1 MLGAVARFAGPALAR
16 GAKALYPGL
25 AAGPR
30 IMSRQSLSAAAP
42 DIAIDL
48 GSNLLFA
55 GLTGASL
62 PGRDEATGYEG
73 ATLGE
78 RAGAS
83 FFDAATSIPIGMLGR
98 LGGTGLTRGIG
109 RIRKQPLPSG
119 LEMTIQNLAGMTAE
133 TGVWGSGMIQNP
145 FTNSALDGYNQA
157 AMAAQENDKR
167 AYREQILKEVQ
178 EEERRRNQALADY
191 GGLGAAL
198 SSYGFEGFPSLG
210 GLM

>member
-1 MLGAVARFAGPALAR
+1 MLPLRFAGVAPFASKAL
-16 GAKALYPGL
+16 KALYPGL
-25 AAGPR
+25 AVGPR
-30 IMSRQSLSAAAP
+30 IRSMESLSAAAP
-42 DIAIDL
+42 DIAMDL

-83 FFDAATSIPIGMLGR
+83 LFDAATSIPVGMAGR
-98 LGGTGLTRGIG
+98 LVGAGLTGGIG
-109 RIRKQPLPSG
+109 RIRKRPVPQGPG
-119 LEMTIQNLAGMTAE
+119 MVIQGLAGMGAE
-133 TGVWGSGMIQNP
+133 TALWGSGMVQNP
-145 FTNSALDGYNQA
+145 FTNSAIDRYNQA

-167 AYREQILKEVQ
+167 AYREQILAEAQ
-178 EEERRRNQALADY
+178 EEERRRNQALAGY
-191 GGLGAAL
+191 GGIGAAL
-198 SSYGFEGFPSLG
+198 SPYGFEGFSSLG

>member
-1 MLGAVARFAGPALAR
+1 MIAPALRFAGSRAL
-16 GAKALYPGL
+16 KALYPGL

-30 IMSRQSLSAAAP
+30 IRSMESLSAAAP

-73 ATLGE
+73 ATFGE

-83 FFDAATSIPIGMLGR
+83 LFDAATSIPAGFAGR
-98 LGGTGLTRGIG
+98 LAGTALTRGIG
-109 RIRKQPLPSG
+109 GMRKRPLPQAW
-119 LEMTIQNLAGMTAE
+119 EMGVQGIAGMGAE
-133 TGVWGSGMIQNP
+133 TALWGSGMVQNP
-145 FTNSALDGYNQA
+145 FTNSAIDRYNQA

-167 AYREQILKEVQ
+167 AYREQILAEAQ
-178 EEERRRNQALADY
+178 EEERRRNQALAGY
-191 GGLGAAL
+191 GGIGAAL
-198 SSYGFEGFPSLG
+198 SPYGFEGFSSLG

>member
-1 MLGAVARFAGPALAR
+1 MLPLRFAAAAPFASKAL
-16 GAKALYPGL
+16 KALYPGL

-30 IMSRQSLSAAAP
+30 IRSAESLSAAAP

-55 GLTGASL
+55 GLTGAAL

-83 FFDAATSIPIGMLGR
+83 FFDAATSIPVGMLGR
-98 LGGTGLTRGIG
+98 LGGTGLARGIG
-109 RIRKQPLPSG
+109 GIRKRPLSPG
-119 LEMTIQNLAGMTAE
+119 WEMGIQNVAGMGAE
-133 TGVWGSGMIQNP
+133 TALWGSGVIQNP
-145 FTNSALDGYNQA
+145 FTNSAIDRYNQA

-167 AYREQILKEVQ
+167 AYREQILREAQ
-178 EEERRRNQALADY
+178 EEERRRNQALATY
-191 GGLGAAL
+191 GGLGATL